1 MSPASYD
8 RTLLIRTLQK
18 VFIPTLLTLF
28 AFTNSS
34 SAAEPAPLPRCQI
47 LPLANREVSLQI
59 DGIER
64 TRWHFGDQYTGP
76 FFFPFN
82 GPSGSSLTRIGH
94 PGDSGHDHHRSVWFA
109 HHKVNGH
116 DFWSH
121 QPSIRIR
128 QTKWLAYHD
137 SDQEAR
143 LAVRIQ
149 WIDANDEVQLEQ
161 ELVAAVIPG
170 EAGEWSLELQ
180 AIFTPRKEAS
190 AIMLEKTNFGFLA
203 VRVAKSIS
211 EYFGGGTLTSSTGGV
226 HEPAIFG
233 NPASWVDYSGTVPA
247 STGPDRSTV
256 TEGITYFDHPANP
269 RFPSKW
275 HVREDGWM
283 GASLC
288 FDEGLEISHQQPLT
302 LRYLLHSHRGS
313 IDSNKANA
321 IAKAFATRPGFE
333 VVKSKKKH
341 QPSDQPISD
350 AFWEKTFEHNP
361 ILFE

>member
-1 MSPASYD
+1 MSPDIYD
-8 RTLLIRTLQK
+8 KRLTNRSLLRTLLTAIIAL
-18 VFIPTLLTLF
+18 LF
-28 AFTNSS
+28 ASNGSD
-34 SAAEPAPLPRCQI
+34 AASPDPLPRCQI
-47 LPLANREVSLQI
+47 VPLANREVSLQI

-64 TRWHFGDQYTGP
+64 TRWHFGDQYAGP

-94 PGDSGHDHHRSVWFA
+94 PGAPGHDHHRSIWFA

-116 DFWSH
+116 NFWSR
-121 QPSIRIR
+121 QPGIRIR
-128 QTKWLAYHD
+128 QTEWLAYHD

-149 WIDANDEVQLEQ
+149 WIDAKDEVQLEQ
-161 ELVAAVIPG
+161 ELVAAVIPS

-180 AIFTPRKEAS
+180 TILTPRKEA
-190 AIMLEKTNFGFLA
+190 AAVQLEKTNFGFLA

-211 EYFGGGTLTSSTGGV
+211 ELFGGGTLTSSTGGV

-233 NPASWVDYSGTVPA
+233 KSAAWVDYSGRVST
-247 STGPDRSTV
+247 STGPERSTA

-288 FDEGLEISHQQPLT
+288 FDKGLEITHERPLT
-302 LRYLLHSHRGS
+302 LRYLLHAHRGK
-313 IDSNKANA
+313 IQTNKANA
-321 IAKAFATRPGFE
+321 IAKTFAARPGFE

-341 QPSDQPISD
+341 QHYDINRKSGS
-350 AFWEKTFEHNP
+350 
-361 ILFE
+361 